1 MQFTLTIELGNQA
14 MQTGSDV
21 IKSIRESLK
30 GEEELEFDREVSGRL
45 WDENGNIV
53 GHWEAVDGKKL
64 ADFANSGKLF
74 KRPMHANPYGFIEG
88 SQHLQ
93 EIGKSGE
100 WTVTNWPRLTAEDLT
115 APDWEEVE

>member
-1 MQFTLTIELGNQA
+1 MQFTLTIELGNEA

-53 GHWEAVDGKKL
+53 GHWEAVEGKKL
-64 ADFANSGKLF
+64 ADFANSGKVF
-74 KRPMHANPYGFIEG
+74 KRPDHAAPYTFGPEG
-88 SQHLQ
+88 RDHLK
-93 EIGKSGE
+93 EVESDGRKHL
-100 WTVTNWPRLTAEDLT
+100 PRLTSDDVT
-115 APDWEEVE
+115 ATDWEEVE